1 MTPPGIYLGLVMSET
16 AYDHTTGVYRA
27 SLKTGYTSDHLGAV
41 AGLPKSVV
49 RHELRHRTVAVR
61 PSNTSAGSGRCHH
74 RELDAAHSGRGHG
87 SLRHYQADPTAPI
100 RRASPVGHGLQ
111 LLGWAFTERGADAA
125 SESTLE
131 LI

>member
-16 AYDHTTGVYRA
+16 AYDHLR
-27 SLKTGYTSDHLGAV
+27 AV

-74 RELDAAHSGRGHG
+74 RELDAAQSPLEDVPRLGHSTDLEGTTRCGP
-87 SLRHYQADPTAPI
+87 RVNDVP
-100 RRASPVGHGLQ
+100 AS
-111 LLGWAFTERGADAA
+111 
-125 SESTLE
+125 
-131 LI
+131 

>member
-74 RELDAAHSGRGHG
+74 RELDAAQSPLEDVPRLGHSTDLEGTTRCGP
-87 SLRHYQADPTAPI
+87 RVNDVP
-100 RRASPVGHGLQ
+100 AS
-111 LLGWAFTERGADAA
+111 
-125 SESTLE
+125 
-131 LI
+131 